1 MKNKDQHIHLGLSKE
16 ELELLVNNSD
26 NQELFEQYADKLNNC
41 DLSKSA
47 IELISNDDLSAV
59 SRIANEITN
68 KYSTSNNLS
77 LNKYISIGLISV
89 ILVIGSIFLFKDNSE
104 PNIKVQK
111 LPTQETKSN
120 SVTEQDNKF
129 KIEKQNETELIE
141 NEQSADITSSQTDS
155 KTIIHQSENDTST
168 SDKIEEAKLEPDESL
183 TKITTDKKTVT
194 KEAKKIEF
202 VATRESRKVR
212 AIKAFSSV
220 DPKYKNET
228 YDLSSLVAYDGG
240 NQLLE
245 KELFSKLKDK
255 VKDSD
260 IPQRNSSV
268 VFKFTVTPKG
278 KVKEVNVQSI
288 TTPELEQIITD
299 VTMNL
304 TSWNKGSKRI
314 PVDYTV
320 YLTFK

>member
-1 MKNKDQHIHLGLSKE
+1 MKNRDQHIHLGLSKE

-41 DLSKSA
+41 DLSKPA
-47 IELISNDDLSAV
+47 IELINKDQLPAV

-68 KYSTSNNLS
+68 KYSTSNKVS
-77 LNKYISIGLISV
+77 SNKYISIGLISV
-89 ILVIGSIFLFKDNSE
+89 VIIIGSIFLFKEKSDQ
-104 PNIKVQK
+104 NIKLQ
-111 LPTQETKSN
+111 TQVKKSN
-120 SVTEQDNKF
+120 LVTEQDKIY
-129 KIEKQNETELIE
+129 KIERQNETELIE
-141 NEQSADITSSQTDS
+141 NEQSIEITSSPT
-155 KTIIHQSENDTST
+155 KPKKITSESESDTSRA
-168 SDKIEEAKLEPDESL
+168 DKTEEVKSEPDESL
-183 TKITTDKKTVT
+183 TKITADKKIVT
-194 KEAKKIEF
+194 KETEKIEF
-202 VATRESRKVR
+202 VATREPRKVR

-228 YDLSSLVAYDGG
+228 YDLSSLVSYDGG

-299 VTMNL
+299 ATMNL

-314 PVDYTV
+314 PIEYTV